1 MITFL
6 KERFREPTP
15 LEVIAAELAK
25 AHLAKLEAESAR
37 DYADSVVAYNRTLIA
52 RLNTRLKEYNQAD
65 GVTQ

>member
-37 DYADSVVAYNRTLIA
+37 DYADSVVAYNKARIG
-52 RLNTRLKEYNQAD
+52 RLNLRLKEYNQPEEAA
-65 GVTQ
+65 Q